1 MLLFLQ
7 LANVVLGVF
16 GPPLGTQD
24 LDEGG
29 ASNDGT
35 NRRPVSDGRL
45 AANG

>member
-1 MLLFLQ
+1 MLLFLAQ
-7 LANVVLGVF
+7 LVFGVF

-24 LDEGG
+24 LYEGG

-35 NRRPVSDGRL
+35 NRWPVSDGRL